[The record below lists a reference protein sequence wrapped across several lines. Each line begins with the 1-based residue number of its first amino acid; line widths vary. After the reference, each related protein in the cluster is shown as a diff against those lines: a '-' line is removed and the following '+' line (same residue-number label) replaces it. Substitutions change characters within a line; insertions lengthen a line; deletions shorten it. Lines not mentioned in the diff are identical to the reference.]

1 MYGEHVTCVCL
12 PRMLQG
18 TYNVVHLELLMGV
31 ALIGEECNV
40 ITSALLNT
48 MMITTLWDIEGTGL
62 DAW

>member
-1 MYGEHVTCVCL
+1 
-12 PRMLQG
+12 MLQG